1 LFERIK
7 VAWLQKI
14 FHQKNNSFVSNQG
27 QLLKTEPKEDLTILD
42 RFPCLVP
49 MLLKMHLYLPKR
61 IYKTFLLLIVVWLF
75 SACNT
80 NFDLKKKENDD
91 NIKLLVAYLYQLPT
105 GAEIQAEA
113 RAKIGILPAK
123 TPGSESDTEAKIAL
137 GKKIFRDNTLSL
149 NHVQSCLTCHPLD
162 GNSAGMDSQ
171 PTSRGTF
178 GQVGKRNAPTILNVG
193 YLPIIF
199 WDGRKQ
205 NLFDQA
211 VTPFLDP
218 NEMALPSEAEL
229 LLRLQNNTGYAALFQ
244 NAFPESPAISI
255 DSLKNALSSFE
266 RSLISKS
273 RFDDFIEWD
282 LRALNN
288 EEKQGLKTFMDLGCT
303 TCHNGYLLGG
313 SQFKKLDSFYSYN
326 PNDLGRFEFTANQE
340 DKSFFKVPPL
350 RNVALTAPYFHDGS
364 VRTLKEAVTR
374 MNQYE
379 MSRPMTESEINSI
392 VTFLKSLSDKTKSN

>member
-1 LFERIK
+1 
-7 VAWLQKI
+7 
-14 FHQKNNSFVSNQG
+14 
-27 QLLKTEPKEDLTILD
+27 
-42 RFPCLVP
+42 
-49 MLLKMHLYLPKR
+49 MLLKMQLYSPKC
-61 IYKTFLLLIVVWLF
+61 IYKTFLLLTSIWLF

-80 NFDLKKKENDD
+80 DFDLKKKEDSD
-91 NIKLLVAYLYQLPT
+91 NTRLLAAYLYQIPG

-113 RAKIGILPAK
+113 RIKIGLLPPK
-123 TPGSESDTEAKIAL
+123 TPGSESDTPAQITL
-137 GKKIFRDNTLSL
+137 GNKIFRDNTLSL
-149 NHVQSCLTCHPLD
+149 NHVQSCHTCHPLD

-171 PTSRGTF
+171 STSRGTS
-178 GQVGKRNAPTILNVG
+178 GQIGRRNAPTILNVG

-211 VTPFLDP
+211 VAPFLDSL
-218 NEMALPSEAEL
+218 EMALPSEAEL
-229 LLRLQNNTGYAALFQ
+229 LTRLQNNSSYTGLFQ
-244 NAFPESPAISI
+244 NAFPDSPAISI
-255 DSLKNALSSFE
+255 NSLRNALSAFE
-266 RSLISKS
+266 RSLVSKS

-303 TCHNGYLLGG
+303 NCHSGYLLGG
-313 SQFKKLDSFYSYN
+313 NQFKKLDSFYSYN
-326 PNDLGRFEFTANQE
+326 TNDLGRFEFTGNQD

-379 MSRPMTESEINSI
+379 MSRPMTDSEINSI